1 MPTSVPGTC
10 SARYAGAGAR
20 PASFGFTL
28 VEILVVL
35 VVIAIGAGLAV
46 VSLAPDPH
54 AQARREARRFAGAL
68 EYAAARAQ
76 WRAETLGV
84 DAAGSQIR
92 FWRRD
97 PAGDAWRLVTDD
109 DALAA
114 HALPDAVAATPQ
126 AYAGRLLA
134 PHTLVPLRPSGR
146 NEPASFAIDAADAR
160 VVVALDPL
168 NRVTLI
174 EAGP

>member
-1 MPTSVPGTC
+1 VRAT
-10 SARYAGAGAR
+10 AGAKPAAR
-20 PASFGFTL
+20 GFTL

-35 VVIAIGAGLAV
+35 VIVAVGAGVAV
-46 VSLAPDPH
+46 VALAPDPH
-54 AQARREARRFAGAL
+54 AQARREAQRFAGAL

-97 PAGDAWRLVTDD
+97 PTGDTWRLVTDD
-109 DALAA
+109 DTLAA
-114 HALPDAVAATPQ
+114 RVLPDAVVVTPQ
-126 AYAGRLLA
+126 SYAGRLLA
-134 PHTLVPLRPSGR
+134 QHTLVPLRPSGR

-168 NRVTLI
+168 NRVSLV
-174 EAGP
+174 EGGQ

>member
-1 MPTSVPGTC
+1 MRPGL
-10 SARYAGAGAR
+10 S
-20 PASFGFTL
+20 GFTL

-35 VVIAIGAGLAV
+35 VIAAIGAGLAV
-46 VSLAPDPH
+46 VALAPDPH
-54 AQARREARRFAGAL
+54 AQARREAQRFAGAL
-68 EYAAARAQ
+68 QYAAQRAQ

-84 DAAGSQIR
+84 DAAGPQIR

-97 PAGDAWRLVTDD
+97 PAGDTWRLVTDD
-109 DALAA
+109 DALVARV
-114 HALPDAVAATPQ
+114 LPDAVTAAPQ
-126 AYAGRLLA
+126 SYAGRLLA

-168 NRVTLI
+168 NRVTLV
-174 EAGP
+174 EAAP

>member
-1 MPTSVPGTC
+1 MPGRC
-10 SARYAGAGAR
+10 AAA
-20 PASFGFTL
+20 GFTL

-35 VVIAIGAGLAV
+35 VILAVGAGLAV

-54 AQARREARRFAGAL
+54 TAARREAQRFAGAL

-84 DAAGSQIR
+84 DAAGTQIR

-97 PAGDAWRLVTDD
+97 PAADEWRVVTDD
-109 DALAA
+109 DVLAA
-114 HALPDAVAATPQ
+114 RTLPDDVAAAPRS
-126 AYAGRLLA
+126 YAGRPLA
-134 PHTLVPLRPSGR
+134 AHTLVPLRPSGR
-146 NEPASFAIDAADAR
+146 NEPATFAIDAGEAH

-168 NRVTLI
+168 NRVTLVT
-174 EAGP
+174 AAP